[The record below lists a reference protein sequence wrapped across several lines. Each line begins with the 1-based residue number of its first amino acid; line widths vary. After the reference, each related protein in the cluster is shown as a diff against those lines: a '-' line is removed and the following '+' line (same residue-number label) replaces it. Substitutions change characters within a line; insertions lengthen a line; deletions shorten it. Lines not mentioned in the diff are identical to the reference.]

1 LFKTGGE
8 KHCFSAR
15 FFYPGVA
22 TTIFPMEKAS
32 MKKHPYITSMLLFP
46 LFLAGLVV
54 RKNKVGGQAI
64 IEGVMMRSKQKISW
78 AVRRPNGETAVERF
92 PFISLSKQHK
102 ILAFPVFRGAINLYE
117 SLKLGYRAL
126 TRSAQIAA
134 DEPEQKQPAGGG
146 PREKLSFV
154 MSFVVAFAISLGIF
168 MYLPMFVSQ
177 IFYKN
182 SAIEFNFSAGA
193 IRIALFILYL
203 FLISMWKDIR
213 RIFEYHGAEHKAIFT
228 YEADKELT
236 LENMRPYTTLHPR
249 CGTSF
254 LFLVALMCIFLF
266 SILDAIIMKYIG
278 PYPNVAVRF
287 LVHFALIP
295 LVAGMTYEAQRFSD
309 RFQHIPPVKLIIMP
323 GLWLQKITTKEPDD
337 EQLQVAAS
345 ALKASL

>member
-1 LFKTGGE
+1 MKQ
-8 KHCFSAR
+8 
-15 FFYPGVA
+15 
-22 TTIFPMEKAS
+22 AS
-32 MKKHPYITSMLLFP
+32 MKKHPYLTSMLLFP
-46 LFLAGLVV
+46 LFLARLVV

-78 AVRRPNGETAVERF
+78 AVRKPNGETAVERF
-92 PFISLSKQHK
+92 PFVSLSKQHK
-102 ILAFPVFRGAINLYE
+102 VLAVPVIRGAINLYE

-134 DEPEQKQPAGGG
+134 DEPDQKHPAGGSK
-146 PREKLSFV
+146 EKLSFV
-154 MSFVVAFAISLGIF
+154 MSFVVAFVISIGIF
-168 MYLPMFVSQ
+168 MYLPMFISQ

-193 IRIALFILYL
+193 IRITLFILYL

-228 YEADKELT
+228 YENDKELT
-236 LENMRPYTTLHPR
+236 LENMKPYTTLHPR

-254 LFLVALMCIFLF
+254 LLLVAIVCIFLF
-266 SILDAIIMKYIG
+266 SIIDAIIMHYIG
-278 PYPNVAVRF
+278 PYPNVAARF
-287 LVHFALIP
+287 CVHIALIP
-295 LVAGMTYEAQRFSD
+295 LVAGMSYEVLRLSD
-309 RFQHIPPVKLIIMP
+309 KFQHIPPVKLMIMP